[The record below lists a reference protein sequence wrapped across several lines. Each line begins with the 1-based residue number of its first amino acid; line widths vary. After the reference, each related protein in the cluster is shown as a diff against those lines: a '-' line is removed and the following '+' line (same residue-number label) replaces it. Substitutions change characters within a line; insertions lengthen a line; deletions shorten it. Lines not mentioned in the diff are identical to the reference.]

1 MAKKMMRILTL
12 ETLTLSKSTLGD
24 PCHQSIERG
33 EKEMLLGQQLPM
45 IQFQSGVW
53 LDKKPL
59 NRMMTSS
66 NHSND
71 DIIKPFE

>member
-12 ETLTLSKSTLGD
+12 ETLTLSKSSLGD
-24 PCHQSIERG
+24 PCQSIERG
-33 EKEMLLGQQLPM
+33 KKEMLLGQQLPM

-66 NHSND
+66 TIRMMTSSLA
-71 DIIKPFE
+71 F

>member
-1 MAKKMMRILTL
+1 VIPAN
-12 ETLTLSKSTLGD
+12 
-24 PCHQSIERG
+24 QSIERG
-33 EKEMLLGQQLPM
+33 KKEMLLGQQLPM

-66 NHSND
+66 TIRMMTSSLA
-71 DIIKPFE
+71 F